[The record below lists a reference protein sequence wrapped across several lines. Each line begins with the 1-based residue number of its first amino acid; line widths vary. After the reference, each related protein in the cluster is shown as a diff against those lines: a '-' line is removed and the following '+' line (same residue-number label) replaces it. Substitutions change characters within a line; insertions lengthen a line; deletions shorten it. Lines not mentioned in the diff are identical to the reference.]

1 MGNKHKLAGNI
12 LVEVHSRLTMMLS
25 EKLFSR
31 GYGNCEW
38 TVAVNHGLSF
48 RGLKKEAP
56 FLPVPSTDEA
66 LNSEPKISDV
76 PLMEG
81 RLCQSLCIDHIEYL
95 SSLKVCLV

>member
-1 MGNKHKLAGNI
+1 MPYCNGHFAEGGICHFVICEFWVGNKHKLAGNI

-56 FLPVPSTDEA
+56 FLPVP
-66 LNSEPKISDV
+66 
-76 PLMEG
+76 
-81 RLCQSLCIDHIEYL
+81 
-95 SSLKVCLV
+95 